1 MTFKTKPQYLLPV
14 PKANSGNSPLPFQR
28 IYKIDYDITIKHW
41 EMYPL
46 TASGIGGASI
56 TENRAIKP
64 VIIITISGGCET
76 SSYRWYRPN
85 IDAIIAEENF
95 DLLNRF
101 LSQDV
106 LRHL

>member
-1 MTFKTKPQYLLPV
+1 MIFRTKPQYVLAV
-14 PKANSGNSPLPFQR
+14 PKANNGDSPLAFER

-46 TASGIGGASI
+46 TESL
-56 TENRAIKP
+56 NRSIKP
-64 VIIITISGGCET
+64 VIIITIYGGWET
-76 SSYRWYRPN
+76 SNYRWYRPN
-85 IDAIIAEENF
+85 IDAIIAEGNF
-95 DLLNRF
+95 GLLNQF